1 MDWKVATKGLKREI
15 ESGNVTLHQVLAEL
29 EPTLPQRLALL
40 EQIKGAFGIAQDEL
54 LLDMVQQAHTHM
66 LMSQFFGSMS
76 CFPQATRRTS
86 STNTLKKER
95 VTDGTVYPK

>member
-40 EQIKGAFGIAQDEL
+40 EQTKEAFGIAQDEL
-54 LLDMVQQAHTHM
+54 LLGIIKQARTHM
-66 LMSQFFGSMS
+66 LMSQFFGSMFS
-76 CFPQATRRTS
+76 FPQATQQH
-86 STNTLKKER
+86 KQH
-95 VTDGTVYPK
+95 